1 MKFVHGAPGAPFPH
15 YKEERFMMDSG
26 YFGANH
32 AWLPF
37 KKSEDESSAHLGY
50 ATRDTDGS
58 IRLCQMVDPS
68 EEERSFN
75 MREKFLGV
83 QGR

>member
-1 MKFVHGAPGAPFPH
+1 
-15 YKEERFMMDSG
+15 MMDSG